1 MFKWRGLFNSGYL
14 LVIIAL
20 IILVNIVF
28 SLLNFKIDLTA
39 DQRYSLS
46 KGSELFLGK
55 IKKQD
60 NRINLKIYLEGD
72 LPAEIQGFRN
82 AIEDKL
88 KDFKSIAGNRIEYEF
103 INPNAGHASKKEE
116 LFFLK
121 VFLIKEYCPQEW
133 SL

>member
-72 LPAEIQGFRN
+72 LPAEIQG
-82 AIEDKL
+82 
-88 KDFKSIAGNRIEYEF
+88 
-103 INPNAGHASKKEE
+103 
-116 LFFLK
+116 
-121 VFLIKEYCPQEW
+121 
-133 SL
+133 